1 MAKIPEQ
8 GIINSNQYLWILF
21 VIITSFAVLQV
32 PGLLIFQAGRD
43 AWLSVAAAWFLDI
56 LIAVLYAYMGIR
68 FPGENCVQY
77 SSSILGKI
85 FGKIA
90 GFLFIGF
97 FLIVSVSLM
106 RALSININNVL
117 LPKTPLEII
126 LLGAYFIIA
135 YIARKGVEVIGRI
148 CEVLGPLFLLS
159 ITVMFFLALPSVRL
173 DRLKPQLDYGLYP
186 FLSGAALL
194 LTTLG
199 ICIAMGWYI
208 PHCNRPEKGFLSK
221 FKAATLGSVMVLLIV
236 VSGIG
241 IFGVEQA
248 GNMTNPAL
256 EIARFIH
263 IGDYLERMEIIWM
276 VIAIG
281 AGIMTTINTI
291 WIFSLGIAQIVE
303 IKTYKPLVYPAA
315 LVSLVLC
322 LTSFPDNITYL
333 NFAFYSFPIL
343 GLFIQGGL
351 GLLLLIVAL
360 ISGKKGKSN

>member
-8 GIINSNQYLWILF
+8 GIINTNQYLWILF
-21 VIITSFAVLQV
+21 IIIPSFTVLQV

-43 AWLSVAAAWFLDI
+43 AWLSVATAWFLDI

-85 FGKIA
+85 FGKLV
-90 GFLFIGF
+90 GLLFISF

-106 RALSININNVL
+106 RALAININNVL

-126 LLGAYFIIA
+126 LLGAYIIIA
-135 YIARKGVEVIGRI
+135 YIVRKGIEVIARI

-159 ITVMFFLALPSVRL
+159 IVGLFVLVIPSIHL

-186 FLSGAALL
+186 FLSGAVLL

-208 PHCNRPEKGFLSK
+208 PLCNRPENGFPAK
-221 FKAATLGSVMVLLIV
+221 FKAASLGAFMISLVV

-248 GNMTNPAL
+248 SNMTNPGL

-263 IGDYLERMEIIWM
+263 IGDYFERMEVIWM

-281 AGIMTTINTI
+281 AGIMTAINTI
-291 WIFSLGIAQIVE
+291 WIFSLGVAQIVE
-303 IKTYKPLVYPAA
+303 VKTYKPLVYPTA
-315 LVSLVLC
+315 LVSLALC
-322 LTSFPDNITYL
+322 LTSFPDNTSYL
-333 NFAFYSFPIL
+333 SFAFYSFPIL
-343 GLFIQGGL
+343 GLLIQGGL
-351 GLLLLIVAL
+351 GLLLLIAAL
-360 ISGKKGKSN
+360 ISGKKGKS